1 MYYIGS
7 HWGDPTDGYV
17 CSSKRMLRA
26 IAARPMDFKR
36 KIISIHST
44 KIDMLEAE
52 NYWLKMISKEQ
63 LGKKYYNLSRVTNH
77 WQGQSEEKIKEVHQ
91 KIQAVKKGHQKK
103 KERMVFNSPEYKQ
116 FMSKHTTAMWQD
128 PEHRYKTGK
137 AISAALKNKPRE
149 CTKGTFW
156 WNNGYELKRSAEC
169 PGAEWVKGRGGL
181 VNSAYV
187 ATEQTKQKMSAVA
200 KERKQ
205 SEETKKKRAAAIKAF
220 WSDPVNRQKMIDSQL
235 RGHAEKIEWQ

>member
-26 IAARPMDFKR
+26 I
-36 KIISIHST
+36 
-44 KIDMLEAE
+44 
-52 NYWLKMISKEQ
+52 
-63 LGKKYYNLSRVTNH
+63 
-77 WQGQSEEKIKEVHQ
+77 
-91 KIQAVKKGHQKK
+91 
-103 KERMVFNSPEYKQ
+103 
-116 FMSKHTTAMWQD
+116 
-128 PEHRYKTGK
+128 
-137 AISAALKNKPRE
+137 
-149 CTKGTFW
+149 
-156 WNNGYELKRSAEC
+156 
-169 PGAEWVKGRGGL
+169 
-181 VNSAYV
+181 
-187 ATEQTKQKMSAVA
+187 A